1 MIRTFSPVLVLLVA
15 LAAPAA
21 AAAQERSPWS
31 VSFGA
36 GTDNRSKALSKSDGD
51 PFVWGEAQ
59 WESASGFFYA
69 GPQFETIKSST
80 GSELEVAVNAGIRP
94 QVAGFDLDL
103 NAEHKWHVDA
113 DPGADAAA
121 WEFTADVKRSI
132 GPASARLRL
141 QYSPDS
147 TGSTEAW
154 TWVALRGG
162 WAFTDK
168 LTGSVEV
175 GRRQQDNAVDYTG
188 WNVGLNYA
196 LTRSLAA
203 DLRYHANDADLPG
216 EQYADALVAG
226 VSFAF

>member
-1 MIRTFSPVLVLLVA
+1 MIRLLSSALALLVV
-15 LAAPAA
+15 LAAPAVA
-21 AAAQERSPWS
+21 SAQAQSPWS
-31 VSFGA
+31 ASFGA

-51 PFVWGEAQ
+51 PYAWGEVQ

-69 GPQFETIKSST
+69 GPQVETIKSST
-80 GSELEVAVNAGIRP
+80 GAELEAAFSVGVRP
-94 QVAGFDLDL
+94 QVGGFDLDL

-113 DPGADAAA
+113 DPGVDDAA
-121 WEFTADVKRSI
+121 WEFTADLKRSI
-132 GPASARLRL
+132 GPASARLRV

-168 LTGSVEV
+168 LTGSLEV
-175 GRRQQDNAVDYTG
+175 GRREQDNAVDYTG
-188 WNVGLNYA
+188 WNLGLNYA
-196 LTRSLAA
+196 LTRNVAA